1 MIHIFPLFF
10 LYMAYTK
17 TETNV
22 YAIFFLQI
30 ETTIKLLNN
39 SASVLIIS
47 TLIDD
52 KNLPERL
59 N

>member
-1 MIHIFPLFF
+1 MTH
-10 LYMAYTK
+10 TK
-17 TETNV
+17 TEINV
-22 YAIFFLQI
+22 NVISFLQI